1 VGPGCCSAAAY
12 PGVSYSKAGH
22 CSYALLSRVC
32 LSMFDGFNSYKFGA
46 AADTAELEGIELA
59 IRRNES
65 AAVH

>member
-1 VGPGCCSAAAY
+1 
-12 PGVSYSKAGH
+12 
-22 CSYALLSRVC
+22 
-32 LSMFDGFNSYKFGA
+32 MFDGFNSYKFGA